1 MFTPI
6 TGRSV
11 VVTGGS
17 RGIGLGIARVFAAA
31 GARVLIVA
39 RGKEAARDA
48 VAQITAAGGQAS
60 YLLADLAE
68 SRSAD
73 ALARGALDRHGGVDV
88 LCCNAGIY
96 PAVPLREMTAE
107 DIDQVFSVN
116 VRSMMLSIRAC
127 LPHMERAGG
136 GRVIVT
142 SSITGPIT
150 GYPGWSHYGASKA
163 AQLGFLRTAAIE
175 LAGARVT
182 INAIL
187 PGNIVT
193 EGLEDLGEDYL
204 RRMASSIPLG
214 RLGSVEDVAHAALFL
229 ASDEAGYIT
238 GQTIVVD
245 GGQVLPESLAAL
257 EDA

>member
-1 MFTPI
+1 MFTPL

-11 VVTGGS
+11 IVTGGS
-17 RGIGLGIARVFAAA
+17 RGIGRGIARVFAAA

-39 RGKEAARDA
+39 RDEGAARSA
-48 VAQITAAGGQAS
+48 VAEIRSAGGDAS
-60 YLLADLAE
+60 SLLVDLAE
-68 SRSAD
+68 PASAER
-73 ALARGALDRHGGVDV
+73 LAAAAIERHGGIDV

-96 PAVPLREMTAE
+96 PATPLRELTAE
-107 DIDQVFSVN
+107 RIDEVLAVN
-116 VRSMMLSIRAC
+116 VRSAMLSVRAC
-127 LPHMERAGG
+127 LPAMERAGG
-136 GRVIVT
+136 GRVILT

-175 LAGARVT
+175 LARAKVT

-187 PGNIVT
+187 PGNILT
-193 EGLEDLGEDYL
+193 EGLDDLGEVYL
-204 RRMASSIPLG
+204 RQMERSIPLG

-238 GQTIVVD
+238 GQTLVVD
-245 GGQVLPESLAAL
+245 GGQVLPESLMAL
-257 EDA
+257 EEG